1 MKGWDS
7 SFTGEPIPDHEVAAW
22 MEQTVDRVLALKA
35 RRVREIGCGG
45 SGLMLFRIAP
55 HSEEYTA
62 TDLSANALSVLRH
75 QIDGMAQPPA
85 GVRLLPLPAHGP
97 DMAPESLDLVL
108 VVSVS

>member
-1 MKGWDS
+1 VKGWDS